1 MNNDAIA
8 LLEECVSNGDRG
20 ADQLYAWFQGERGQI
35 IQTVMEARFE
45 EKESYEEV

>member
-1 MNNDAIA
+1 MNNVIE

-35 IQTVMEARFE
+35 IQIVMEARFE
-45 EKESYEEV
+45 ETEQE